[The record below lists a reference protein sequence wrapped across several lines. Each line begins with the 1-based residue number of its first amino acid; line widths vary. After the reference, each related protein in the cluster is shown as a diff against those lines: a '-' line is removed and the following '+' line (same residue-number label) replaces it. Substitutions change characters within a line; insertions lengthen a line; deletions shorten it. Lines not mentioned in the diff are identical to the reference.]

1 MLSMY
6 PGNRKM
12 NIILMY
18 LEINVFFST
27 FQEVTKKKKR
37 IYISHAYR
45 SSATVD
51 QNVSW
56 DFVFCEAVPGFH
68 FINGLYLL
76 GHKPKNITSDIT
88 F

>member
-27 FQEVTKKKKR
+27 FQEVKKNK
-37 IYISHAYR
+37 INENIHI
-45 SSATVD
+45 TL
-51 QNVSW
+51 
-56 DFVFCEAVPGFH
+56 CGVPIGVVQ
-68 FINGLYLL
+68 L
-76 GHKPKNITSDIT
+76 
-88 F
+88 

>member
-27 FQEVTKKKKR
+27 FQEVTKKKR
-37 IYISHAYR
+37 EYTYHTPIGVVR
-45 SSATVD
+45 
-51 QNVSW
+51 
-56 DFVFCEAVPGFH
+56 
-68 FINGLYLL
+68 L
-76 GHKPKNITSDIT
+76 
-88 F
+88 

>member
-27 FQEVTKKKKR
+27 FQEVTKKR

>member
-27 FQEVTKKKKR
+27 FQEVTKKR
-37 IYISHAYR
+37 EYTYHTPIGVVR
-45 SSATVD
+45 
-51 QNVSW
+51 
-56 DFVFCEAVPGFH
+56 
-68 FINGLYLL
+68 L
-76 GHKPKNITSDIT
+76 
-88 F
+88 

>member
-27 FQEVTKKKKR
+27 FQEVTKKKR

>member
-18 LEINVFFST
+18 LEINAFFST
-27 FQEVTKKKKR
+27 FQEVTKKKR

-51 QNVSW
+51 QNVS
-56 DFVFCEAVPGFH
+56 
-68 FINGLYLL
+68 
-76 GHKPKNITSDIT
+76 
-88 F
+88 